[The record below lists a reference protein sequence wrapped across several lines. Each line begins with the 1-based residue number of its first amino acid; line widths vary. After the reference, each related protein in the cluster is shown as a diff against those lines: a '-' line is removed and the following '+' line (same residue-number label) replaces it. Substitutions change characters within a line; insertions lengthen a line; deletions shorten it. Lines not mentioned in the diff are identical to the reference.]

1 MNLTNQRQMIAQTR
15 PIGMGAEANAECR
28 RLEAAASK
36 HIVYV
41 KPSLGVVVKI
51 ERVLGLVSV
60 LTATLLMVKAANPV
74 TVEKAD
80 KVAELVFAGWSVK
93 NETGVK
99 VACPDG
105 I

>member
-1 MNLTNQRQMIAQTR
+1 MIALTR
-15 PIGMGAEANAECR
+15 PIGMGAESNAECG

-60 LTATLLMVKAANPV
+60 LTGPLLMVKAANPV

-99 VACPDG
+99 VACPDN

>member
-1 MNLTNQRQMIAQTR
+1 
-15 PIGMGAEANAECR
+15 MGADANAECGG
-28 RLEAAASK
+28 LKAATSK
-36 HIVYV
+36 NIVYV
-41 KPSLGVVVKI
+41 KPSLCVVVKV

-60 LTATLLMVKAANPV
+60 LTAPLLMVKAANPV

-80 KVAELVFAGWSVK
+80 KVAEFVFAGWSVK

-99 VACPDG
+99 VARPDS

>member
-1 MNLTNQRQMIAQTR
+1 
-15 PIGMGAEANAECR
+15 MGAKANAECG

-36 HIVYV
+36 YIVYV

-60 LTATLLMVKAANPV
+60 LTGPLLMVKAANPV

>member
-1 MNLTNQRQMIAQTR
+1 
-15 PIGMGAEANAECR
+15 MGADANAECGG
-28 RLEAAASK
+28 LKAAASK

-41 KPSLGVVVKI
+41 KPSLGVVVKV

-60 LTATLLMVKAANPV
+60 LTAPLLMVKAANPV
-74 TVEKAD
+74 MVEKAD
-80 KVAELVFAGWSVK
+80 KVTELVFAGWSVK

-99 VACPDG
+99 VARPDS

>member
-1 MNLTNQRQMIAQTR
+1 
-15 PIGMGAEANAECR
+15 MGAEANAEWGK
-28 RLEAAASK
+28 LEAAASK

-60 LTATLLMVKAANPV
+60 LTDPLLMVKAANPV

-99 VACPDG
+99 VACPDN